1 MKVGINLDKIYKP
14 SEDVVAREIQGEFII
29 IPITNGVGDSED
41 AIFTLNETGKAVWDK
56 LDGKKTLKSI
66 GSELAKEFDAPLE
79 EIEKDILGITSELLK
94 KKMLV
99 EA

>member
-1 MKVGINLDKIYKP
+1 MKISVSFDKSYKP
-14 SEDVVAREIQGEFII
+14 SEDVVARQVQGEFII
-29 IPITNGVGDSED
+29 IPITSGVGDEED

-66 GSELAKEFDAPLE
+66 INELVKEFDAPLE